1 MLKQLVFIFS
11 FLVFEAKCYFCV
23 PTPVSNPATSYI
35 TVSPCGS
42 DYEIPLYQ
50 DMAAKMLS
58 NTITVDWSLLRNI
71 PATDYNNLI
80 NKPIIVNGTNGING
94 INGVNGANGV
104 DGINGVNGANGANG
118 VDGINGVNGTD
129 GLNGTDGVDGYPGL
143 NCEVNTVL
151 LWITVGASI
160 ICTVCL
166 VAFVV
171 MFRIIKK

>member
-104 DGINGVNGANGANG
+104 DGINGVNG
-118 VDGINGVNGTD
+118 TD